1 MRHDCMCREE
11 KRRDRERGEIGEW
24 VGVAVANCA
33 QRGVSV
39 SVFRVI
45 MYIGERLTFYLRR
58 SNAG

>member
-1 MRHDCMCREE
+1 MRRDCMCREE
-11 KRRDRERGEIGEW
+11 KRREREREIGEW

-45 MYIGERLTFYLRR
+45 MYIGERLTFFYL
-58 SNAG
+58 